1 MHDHLD
7 RSCGAEAHPVLHDHA
22 HGAHHPQ
29 DRPDTVS
36 EIDPYN
42 DPRHRAR
49 RVEAWRR
56 GMARRKRKDAEW
68 QAHRRQLAER
78 GAKRPKAVTAAML
91 YTTLDAL
98 DRAHSPT
105 LRAQAKEWRQLVFR
119 TAYGLRDER
128 MNAWEALR
136 RRFLNVLSDST
147 WSAYDRRA
155 VRQFHGRVVLYR
167 IK

>member
-7 RSCGAEAHPVLHDHA
+7 RSCGAEAHPVLHDQARGGHD
-22 HGAHHPQ
+22 PQ
-29 DRPDTVS
+29 DPPDTVS
-36 EIDPYN
+36 EIDQHN

-49 RVEAWRR
+49 WVVAWRR
-56 GMARRKRKDAEW
+56 GMDRRKRKDAEW

-105 LRAQAKEWRQLVFR
+105 LRARAKELRRLVFQ
-119 TAYGLRDER
+119 TAYGPLNER
-128 MNAWEALR
+128 MTAGETLR
-136 RRFLNVLSDST
+136 RLTLGVLPNST
-147 WSAYDRRA
+147 WSPYDHRA
-155 VRQFHGRVVLYR
+155 VQQFHDRVVLYR